1 MSNRNIKIKK
11 QINNNILNK
20 FDNLQY
26 MQNLREN
33 IEHYDENL
41 IEEFIDSIRFYIL
54 FNETTILENKF
65 IVFWLD
71 FLIQNYIEK
80 FNTILTKK
88 INDIIITLDLYPL
101 LSETSKKLNNITVNL
116 IDEISIKLRSKNKKI
131 LSDTQYFFRSKILE
145 RKNIIFSA
153 PTSFGKS
160 TIVIDAIKELINQG
174 KVNKILFILPT
185 KALINEYRRKIK
197 LSIENIPII
206 ENPYIEDEFEK
217 VIYLF
222 TPERFIVYYDNNKQ
236 SKIDYVINDEAQMLI
251 NIDKKKCVDRSILL
265 AKTLSILANNNVPI
279 IFLMPYVYKPYESF
293 IYKYINTDN
302 NEIIEVSDEVVPFVS
317 NNYYMLDVNG
327 KDLFRYDFSKDSGIS
342 YANSKFITKTSENF
356 DKNNVSDWSMLIV
369 DNIKKIIN
377 IEKKFII
384 FCTNKDEIK
393 FIAKR
398 MVENKT
404 VKPEQINYRMQAL
417 INYIEQNI
425 SPEFELIDF
434 LKNGIAIH
442 FSEVD
447 SYIRRQLEIIFNE
460 ETDIKGMIC
469 TSTLLQ
475 GVNLNAQNLI
485 MIYRSKFSTVGN
497 VEIDYRNLI
506 GRTARLGINIQGNIF
521 NISCCKNLE
530 KEGERLY
537 KSSNPVKINIDK
549 AIEKLKAEK
558 NDIAE
563 TYAVDA
569 NVNTQ
574 LKKDLN
580 AGEEQIVKNL
590 DYFIG
595 CRKAK
600 NVEEKIKEEKLEYY
614 VDLLKNIGNYEKT
627 YELIKELAYIYD
639 WENSINKDIKFRM
652 TNIEYIT
659 KLAIGV
665 FNGDSV
671 LKIIEKSINFVKQ
684 NDEYKLVV
692 CKDHKNAEYVKMI
705 RAVNYNSESMR
716 EFIRHTD
723 INTYIYTVLY
733 DIQKLIEYQLK
744 KFIQDFYFRIKNMNN
759 SVIKEVEEILDYSTK
774 DKKKIKLNN
783 IGIVDTFA
791 INMLTQ
797 SEFSVFFDKNN
808 NVNIEKLKIYANELS
823 ANDPLKYAIL
833 DTI

>member
-1 MSNRNIKIKK
+1 
-11 QINNNILNK
+11 
-20 FDNLQY
+20 
-26 MQNLREN
+26 
-33 IEHYDENL
+33 
-41 IEEFIDSIRFYIL
+41 
-54 FNETTILENKF
+54 
-65 IVFWLD
+65 
-71 FLIQNYIEK
+71 
-80 FNTILTKK
+80 
-88 INDIIITLDLYPL
+88 
-101 LSETSKKLNNITVNL
+101 
-116 IDEISIKLRSKNKKI
+116 
-131 LSDTQYFFRSKILE
+131 
-145 RKNIIFSA
+145 
-153 PTSFGKS
+153 
-160 TIVIDAIKELINQG
+160 
-174 KVNKILFILPT
+174 
-185 KALINEYRRKIK
+185 
-197 LSIENIPII
+197 
-206 ENPYIEDEFEK
+206 
-217 VIYLF
+217 
-222 TPERFIVYYDNNKQ
+222 
-236 SKIDYVINDEAQMLI
+236 
-251 NIDKKKCVDRSILL
+251 
-265 AKTLSILANNNVPI
+265 
-279 IFLMPYVYKPYESF
+279 
-293 IYKYINTDN
+293 
-302 NEIIEVSDEVVPFVS
+302 
-317 NNYYMLDVNG
+317 
-327 KDLFRYDFSKDSGIS
+327 
-342 YANSKFITKTSENF
+342 
-356 DKNNVSDWSMLIV
+356 MLIV

-549 AIEKLKAEK
+549 AIEKLKSEK

-563 TYAVDA
+563 TYAVDT

-595 CRKAK
+595 CRNAK

-639 WENSINKDIKFRM
+639 WENSNNKDIKFRM

-665 FNGDSV
+665 FNGESV

-684 NDEYKLVV
+684 NHEYKLVV
-692 CKDHKNAEYVKMI
+692 CKDHKNTEYVKMI
-705 RAVNYNSESMR
+705 RAVNYNSDSMR

-744 KFIQDFYFRIKNMNN
+744 KFIQDFYFRIKIMNN

>member
-71 FLIQNYIEK
+71 FLIQNYIKK

>member
-222 TPERFIVYYDNNKQ
+222 TPERFIVYYENNKQ

>member
-1 MSNRNIKIKK
+1 MIAYNSFETYYRIRISRK
-11 QINNNILNK
+11 QLIINIL
-20 FDNLQY
+20 
-26 MQNLREN
+26 
-33 IEHYDENL
+33 
-41 IEEFIDSIRFYIL
+41 
-54 FNETTILENKF
+54 
-65 IVFWLD
+65 

>member
-1 MSNRNIKIKK
+1 MDNRNIKIKK
-11 QINNNILNK
+11 QINNKVLNK

-33 IEHYDENL
+33 IEQYDEKL
-41 IEEFIDSIRFYIL
+41 IEKFIDSIRFYIL
-54 FNETTILENKF
+54 FNETTISENKF
-65 IVFWLD
+65 VVFWLD

-80 FNTILTKK
+80 FNTSLIKK
-88 INDIIITLDLYPL
+88 INDIIVTLDLYPL
-101 LSETSKKLNNITVNL
+101 LSETSKKLNSMTVNL

-145 RKNIIFSA
+145 KKNIIFSA

-160 TIVIDAIKELINQG
+160 TIVIDAIKELMKQE
-174 KVNKILFILPT
+174 KVKKILFILPT

-197 LSIENIPII
+197 LSIENVPII

-222 TPERFIVYYDNNKQ
+222 TPERFIVFYENNKQ
-236 SKIDYVINDEAQMLI
+236 CKIDYVINDEAQMLI

-265 AKTLSILANNNVPI
+265 AKTLSILANKDIPI

-293 IYKYINTDN
+293 IYKYINIDKD
-302 NEIIEVSDEVVPFVS
+302 EIIEVSEDVTPFVS
-317 NNYYMLDVNG
+317 NNYYMLDVIG
-327 KDLFRYDFSKDSGIS
+327 KDLFRYDFSKDSGIL
-342 YANSKFITKTSENF
+342 YANSKFIAKTSENF
-356 DKNNVSDWSMLIV
+356 DKNNVNDWSMLIV
-369 DNIKKIIN
+369 DNIKRIIN

-398 MVENKT
+398 IVENKT
-404 VKPEQINYRMQAL
+404 VKPKQINYRMQAL

-497 VEIDYRNLI
+497 IEIDYRNLI
-506 GRTARLGINIQGNIF
+506 GRTARLGINIQGNIY
-521 NISCCKNLE
+521 NISCCKSLE
-530 KEGERLY
+530 KEGEKLY

-549 AIEKLKAEK
+549 AIQKLKIEK

-563 TYAVDA
+563 TYAVDST
-569 NVNTQ
+569 VNTE

-580 AGEEQIVKNL
+580 AKEERVVKNL

-595 CRKAK
+595 CRNAQ
-600 NVEEKIKEEKLEYY
+600 NVEEKVVEEKLEYY
-614 VDLLKNIGNYEKT
+614 ADLLKNIGNYEKT

-639 WENSINKDIKFRM
+639 WENSNNKDIKFRM

-671 LKIIEKSINFVKQ
+671 LKIIEKNINFVKQ
-684 NDEYKLVV
+684 NNEYKLVV
-692 CKDHKNAEYVKMI
+692 CKDHKNTEYVKLI
-705 RAVNYNSESMR
+705 KSDNYNSENMR
-716 EFIRHTD
+716 LFVRHID

-744 KFIQDFYFRIKNMNN
+744 KFIQDLYFRIKNINN

-797 SEFSVFFDKNN
+797 SEFSVFFDKDN
-808 NVNIEKLKIYANELS
+808 NVNIEKLRIYANELS
-823 ANDPLKYAIL
+823 ASDPLKYAIL